1 METFK
6 TQLLS
11 SEAEISDDIFNS
23 DEFNKYITEINENK
37 KKQYSEIELKNLV
50 YCLDYS
56 YHYLGK
62 GLVSDEKFDNLV
74 SEAKNTYSDTILYSE
89 KHMSVSQLPCPMP
102 SLIKLYN
109 TDFGKIQKKIEPF
122 SNVVISSKLDGVSCL
137 LLKNNKI
144 SLYTKGN
151 GEKGRNI
158 SHILSY
164 ININTENIPNKCI
177 LRGELIIKKE
187 HKELFNT
194 TRALRSQVIGLIN
207 RDFNK
212 LDANSISLLKLIDF
226 VFYHVIKPKTFS
238 FYKQFIFLQQINL
251 TVPKFVLEPTE
262 SITKKSLENIYE
274 DFITKE
280 PYDIDGLV
288 IAESELIYD
297 LRTIDSNYNN
307 LIFAFKQNRHFAITT
322 IERIEWQ
329 TSKNCFLIPILHCKP
344 VTLLNNKITKISGF
358 NAKNVISKGLGIGA
372 KISITL
378 AGNIIPSID
387 TVLEKSDNI
396 PLPDNIKWVGVNIMS
411 TVVDFVS
418 ISKSIEK
425 YFSVFNIKGTS
436 HKTIFNILVKLETE
450 EIIISD
456 IFSFFAGIQNW
467 QTSFPNK
474 TILGEKKDQV
484 LFANIKKMK
493 ETPISI
499 VSILVATNYFY
510 LISDTKMK
518 SIFEDCPDLYK
529 YILDEEEN
537 EEKITREEL
546 LEELL
551 NIPSI
556 ATKIAD
562 NILNGLAKFKS
573 NKKAFDENFKII
585 YDPIS
590 QQKNKILKVVFT
602 EVKNV
607 ESYLEAFEGCF
618 ILALAITKNI
628 DYLVTPNKDF
638 KITTK
643 YTKAEKY
650 NIPIITLKEFK
661 EIMNMKKF
669 ELAL

>member
-6 TQLLS
+6 RQLLS
-11 SEAEISDDIFNS
+11 SETEISEDIFNS
-23 DEFNKYITEINENK
+23 DEFNKYISDINENK
-37 KKQYSEIELKNLV
+37 KKQYSEIELKNLI

-62 GLVSDEKFDNLV
+62 CLVSDEKFESLV
-74 SEAKNTYSDTILYSE
+74 SSTKEKFPDTTLYSE
-89 KHMSVSQLPCPMP
+89 KHMSISQLPCPMP
-102 SLIKLYN
+102 SLVKLYN
-109 TDFGKIQKKIEPF
+109 TDFNKIKKKIEPF
-122 SNVVISSKLDGVSCL
+122 SNVVLSSKLDGVSCL

-144 SLYTKGN
+144 TLYTKGN

-158 SHILSY
+158 SHVLKY
-164 ININTENIPNKCI
+164 ININIDNIPNKCI

-187 HKELFNT
+187 HKNLFNT

-212 LDANSISLLKLIDF
+212 LDSNTISLLKLIDF
-226 VFYHVIKPKTFS
+226 VFYHVIKPKSFS
-238 FYKQFIFLQQINL
+238 FYKQFNFLQQINL
-251 TVPKFVLEPTE
+251 TVPQYTLESVE
-262 SITKKSLENIYE
+262 SITKKKLESIYE
-274 DFITKE
+274 NFINKE

-288 IAESELIYD
+288 IAESDLLYD
-297 LRTIDSNYNN
+297 LKNIDSNYNN
-307 LIFAFKQNRHFAITT
+307 LIFAFKQNKHFAITT

-344 VTLLNNKITKISGF
+344 VTLLNNKISKISGF

-396 PLPDNIKWVGVNIMS
+396 PLPDNIKWVGVNIVS
-411 TVVDFVS
+411 TIVNFAS
-418 ISKSIEK
+418 ISKNIEK
-425 YFSVFNIKGTS
+425 YFSIFNIKGIS
-436 HKTIFNILVKLETE
+436 HKTIFNILVKLESE
-450 EIIISD
+450 NIIIAD
-456 IFSFFAGIQNW
+456 IFTFFDGIKKW
-467 QTSFPNK
+467 QTTLPDK
-474 TILGEKKDQV
+474 TILGEKKDQL
-484 LFANIKKMK
+484 LFSNIKKIQ

-518 SIFEDCPDLYK
+518 TIFEECPDLYN
-529 YILDEEEN
+529 YILDDSISEEE
-537 EEKITREEL
+537 I

-551 NIPSI
+551 KVSNIGD
-556 ATKIAD
+556 KVAD
-562 NILNGLAKFKS
+562 NILKGLAKFKS
-573 NKKAFDENFKII
+573 NKKIFDETFKII
-585 YDPIS
+585 YDSIS
-590 QQKNKILKVVFT
+590 QKKNKIPKIVFT

-607 ESYLEAFEGCF
+607 EAYLEAFEGCF
-618 ILALAITKNI
+618 VLALAVTKNI

-643 YTKAEKY
+643 YSKAEKY

-661 EIMNMKKF
+661 ELMNMKKF